1 MNELLEAIRAAT
13 AHDATDEAR
22 HAGAAAC
29 RTILAALAAT
39 PGESLAA
46 PSVAGSDSATP
57 VSSIA
62 MAMST
67 LRGMLPD
74 QLLDLA
80 IARLRAALPA
90 EAAPPPP
97 RPMKFHIV
105 NLPRVLPPR
114 TKP

>member
-1 MNELLEAIRAAT
+1 MNELIEAIRAAT
-13 AHDATDEAR
+13 AQDATDEAR
-22 HAGAAAC
+22 HAGATAC

-46 PSVAGSDSATP
+46 PDVAASDPATP
-57 VSSIA
+57 ASSVA
-62 MAMST
+62 MAMSA
-67 LRGMLPD
+67 LRGMPPD

-105 NLPRVLPPR
+105 NLPRVLPPGR
-114 TKP
+114 KT